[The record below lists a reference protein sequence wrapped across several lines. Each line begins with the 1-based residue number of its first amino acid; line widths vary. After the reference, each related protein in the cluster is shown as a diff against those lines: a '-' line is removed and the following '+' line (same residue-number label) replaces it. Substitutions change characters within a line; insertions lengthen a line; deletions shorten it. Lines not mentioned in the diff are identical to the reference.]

1 MPRVDVNGLGVAHD
15 SFGDG
20 PPLVL
25 LHGLACGRR
34 MWRKQIAALRD
45 RFRVIVYDMRG
56 HGASDAPDDLAQYSA
71 EHLAQDFIGLLDHLA
86 LKRVHVAGFSLG
98 GGPALALAL
107 RQPERVGALV
117 LCGVG
122 SGAEN
127 TWVSQRLAEIW
138 IGYAR
143 EGGMEKMVTEMLRS
157 DFFKTYAN
165 RGPRQRRHMKAIIC
179 QHPLHGITHTL
190 AGVVARRKSLFRMT
204 GTLAKVKPPTLVL
217 LGQQDGV
224 CQKSARL
231 LVSSIPKS
239 ELLRIPGAGHTLPLE
254 APDAFSGAVAEFIK
268 RRGEAT

>member
-1 MPRVDVNGLGVAHD
+1 MPRVDVNGLGVAYD
-15 SFGDG
+15 SFGEG

-34 MWRKQIAALRD
+34 MWRKQIAALRA

-56 HGASDAPDDLAQYSA
+56 HGASGAPDDPAQYSA
-71 EHLAQDFIGLLDHLA
+71 EHLAQDFIGLLDHLGIA
-86 LKRVHVAGFSLG
+86 KAHVVGFSMG

-107 RQPERVGALV
+107 RQPQRVGALV

-127 TWVSQRLAEIW
+127 TWASQRLAEIW

-157 DFFKTYAN
+157 DFFKGYAN
-165 RGPRQRRHMKAIIC
+165 RGPSARRHMKALIC

-204 GTLAKVKPPTLVL
+204 GTLAKVTPPTLVL

-231 LVSSIPKS
+231 LNASIAGS
-239 ELLRIPGAGHTLPLE
+239 ELLRIPAAGHTLPLE
-254 APDAFSGAVAEFIK
+254 APDAFSEAVAKFVVD
-268 RRGEAT
+268 RGGAI